1 MALDPTAAVS
11 DTARSQKRKCV
22 SCPGGRYGRGGS
34 QGFCDGGACVNTA
47 CQSDEHTAGETCGH
61 WYHPTIERH
70 ASVKTWAGVPESDEV
85 VHWGMCEPCTP
96 LYETYRRS
104 SLRATQTP
112 QKPPPAADTTAIADR
127 TRMRASAPIPS
138 VTQARIGLEPC
149 TCCTSEQSLFGLLL
163 AVPAPNTAA
172 AAHTDKKQRE
182 ISGECELGRTQK
194 WLGAD
199 ASAVNLG
206 VTNWFTHRVTTYAAQ
221 QIRFV
226 ENESMTMPEPQVI
239 KGKPRLCRGHM
250 QAYQSS
256 AIGMAFT
263 KLEAVLFEL
272 ERTTV
277 GDPSRSRA
285 PDAQWSLGGG
295 SVEVIPIRQQ
305 AMDCAV
311 YAALRDVYALK
322 TVRMKTLKE
331 KFHAEVCRLQ
341 GLGAHSVQQRA
352 SKKDFKHLTV

>member
-1 MALDPTAAVS
+1 MALDPAAAVS
-11 DTARSQKRKCV
+11 PVARSQKRKCV
-22 SCPGGRYGRGGS
+22 SCPGGKYGRGGS
-34 QGFCDGGACVNTA
+34 SGSCDGGACINTA
-47 CQSDEHTAGETCGH
+47 CQSDQHTAGALLEH
-61 WYHPTIERH
+61 WYHPTSERRD
-70 ASVKTWAGVPESDEV
+70 SVKTWAGVPESDEV
-85 VHWGMCEPCTP
+85 VHWGMCEPCKP
-96 LYETYRRS
+96 LYEKHRQS
-104 SLRATQTP
+104 SLRAASTP
-112 QKPPPAADTTAIADR
+112 RKPPPAADTTAIADR
-127 TRMRASAPIPS
+127 TRGRASAPVPS
-138 VTQARIGLEPC
+138 ATEARIGLEPC

-172 AAHTDKKQRE
+172 AHTVAHQRE

-221 QIRFV
+221 QLQFV

-295 SVEVIPIRQQ
+295 SVEVPVRQQ

-331 KFHAEVCRLQ
+331 KFHPEVCRLQ